1 MKISKYIIAL
11 SLFLFLTASPSFS
24 QKQQFKES
32 DYSNY
37 EIEMADKLRE
47 DGKIYV
53 VVAVLTT
60 ILAGLIVYTITI
72 DRKIS
77 SLEKL
82 VNRKTQK

>member
-1 MKISKYIIAL
+1 MKILKYIIL
-11 SLFLFLTASPSFS
+11 SLFVLLIASPSFS
-24 QKQQFKES
+24 QKQEFKES
-32 DYSNY
+32 DYNNY
-37 EIEMADKLRE
+37 EVEMADKLRE

-77 SLEKL
+77 NLERL
-82 VNRKTQK
+82 IDRNTQK

>member
-1 MKISKYIIAL
+1 MKTLKYIIAL
-11 SLFLFLTASPSFS
+11 SLFLLLATTSFS
-24 QKQQFKES
+24 QKQEFKES

-37 EIEMADKLRE
+37 EVEMADKLRQ

-77 SLEKL
+77 NLEKL
-82 VNRKTQK
+82 VDRKTQK